1 MFFLYKI
8 YTLAYKQNKL
18 PRLVCVCVCVFFCC
32 CLVYAFRWHSSRLG
46 TMYYLD

>member
-18 PRLVCVCVCVFFCC
+18 PRLVCVCVFFF
-32 CLVYAFRWHSSRLG
+32 LLLFSLRLS
-46 TMYYLD
+46 LA